1 MSMKPQRKVS
11 KRKLQ
16 SSYLTTIVSITLVLF
31 MLGLL
36 GLILLNSKKISDHV
50 KENIGFSIIINSD
63 VKEARIMEL
72 KKSLDASEFV
82 KYTEYITSEEA
93 AEELQQDL
101 GEDFVGFL
109 GYNPLLPSIDLR
121 LNAQYANIDSLKV
134 IERKLL
140 ENSDIKEVYY
150 QESLVEMIND
160 NVKRISLFIL
170 VFSFLL
176 LIIAVALI
184 NNTIRLSVYSK
195 RFLIRTM
202 QLVGATKS
210 FIRTPLILTG
220 IIHGLIAALIASAAL
235 IGVIYV
241 LLQQIPELVTLND
254 FNLFAI
260 LFTFILLAGVLITW
274 ISNRSAVNKYLKA
287 KADELYQ

>member
-1 MSMKPQRKVS
+1 
-11 KRKLQ
+11 
-16 SSYLTTIVSITLVLF
+16 

-36 GLILLNSKKISDHV
+36 GLLLLNSKKIGDHV
-50 KENIGFSIIINSD
+50 KENIGFSIIMNEG

-72 KKSLDASEFV
+72 KKTLDASDFV

-93 AEELQQDL
+93 AEELQNDL
-101 GEDFVGFL
+101 GEDFIGFL

-121 LNAQYANIDSLKV
+121 LNAQYANVDSLKV
-134 IERKLL
+134 IETHLL
-140 ENSDIKEVYY
+140 ENPDIKEVYY
-150 QESLVEMIND
+150 QESLVEMINE
-160 NVKRISLFIL
+160 NVRRISIFIL
-170 VFSFLL
+170 IFSVLL

-210 FIRTPLILTG
+210 FIRTPFILTG
-220 IIHGLIAALIASAAL
+220 ILHGLISALIASAAL
-235 IGVIYV
+235 IGIIYF
-241 LLQQIPELVTLND
+241 LLQQIPELVSIND
-254 FNLFAI
+254 FSLFAI
-260 LFTFILLAGVLITW
+260 LFAFIVLAGILITW

>member
-1 MSMKPQRKVS
+1 MKPQKRVS

-31 MLGLL
+31 MLGLM
-36 GLILLNSKKISDHV
+36 GLIILNSKKLSDHV
-50 KENIGFSIIINSD
+50 RENIGFSIIMNTG

-72 KKSLDASEFV
+72 KKNLDASEFV
-82 KYTEYITSEEA
+82 KYTEYITPEEA

-101 GEDFVGFL
+101 GEDFIGFL

-121 LNAQYANIDSLKV
+121 LNAEYANIDSLKV
-134 IERKLL
+134 IETQLL

-160 NVKRISLFIL
+160 NVRKITFFIL
-170 VFSFLL
+170 IFSSLL
-176 LIIAVALI
+176 LIIAIALI
-184 NNTIRLSVYSK
+184 NNTIRLSVYSR

-202 QLVGATKS
+202 QLVGATRS
-210 FIRTPLILTG
+210 FIRTPFILTG
-220 IIHGLIAALIASAAL
+220 IMHGLIAAFFASIAL
-235 IGVIYV
+235 VTIIYF
-241 LLQQIPELVTLND
+241 LLQEVPELITLKD

-260 LFTFILLAGVLITW
+260 LFAFIILAGVFITW
-274 ISNRSAVNKYLKA
+274 ISNFSAVNKYLKA
-287 KADELYQ
+287 RPEDLYQ

>member
-1 MSMKPQRKVS
+1 MKPQKKVS

-36 GLILLNSKKISDHV
+36 GLILLNSKKLGDHV
-50 KENIGFSIIINSD
+50 RENIGFSIIMNPG

-72 KKSLDASEFV
+72 KKTLDASDFV
-82 KYTEYITSEEA
+82 KYTEYITPEEA
-93 AEELQQDL
+93 AEELQNEL
-101 GEDFVGFL
+101 GEDFIGFL
-109 GYNPLLPSIDLR
+109 GFNPLLPSIDLR

-134 IERKLL
+134 IESHLL
-140 ENSDIKEVYY
+140 ENTDIKEVYY
-150 QESLVEMIND
+150 QESLVEMINK
-160 NVKRISLFIL
+160 NVRRISFFIL

-195 RFLIRTM
+195 RFLIRSM

-210 FIRTPLILTG
+210 FIRTPFLLTG
-220 IIHGLIAALIASAAL
+220 ILHGLLAALLASSAL
-235 IGVIYV
+235 VGILYF
-241 LLQQIPELVTLND
+241 LLQQIPELVTIND
-254 FNLFAI
+254 FKSLAVLFAFVV
-260 LFTFILLAGVLITW
+260 LTGVLITW
-274 ISNRSAVNKYLKA
+274 LSNLSAVNKYLKA
-287 KADELYQ
+287 KPDELYQ

>member
-1 MSMKPQRKVS
+1 MKPQRKVS

-50 KENIGFSIIINSD
+50 KENIGFTIIINNG

-82 KYTEYITSEEA
+82 KYTEYITSDEA
-93 AEELQQDL
+93 AEELQKEL
-101 GEDFVGFL
+101 GEDFIGFL

-134 IERKLL
+134 IESKLL

-160 NVKRISLFIL
+160 NVRRISIFIL
-170 VFSFLL
+170 IFSLLL

-210 FIRTPLILTG
+210 FIRTPFILTG
-220 IIHGLIAALIASAAL
+220 ILHGLIAALIASTAL
-235 IGVIYV
+235 IGIIYF

-260 LFTFILLAGVLITW
+260 LFAFILLAGVLITW

-287 KADELYQ
+287 KTDELYQ

>member
-1 MSMKPQRKVS
+1 MKPQRKVS

-50 KENIGFSIIINSD
+50 KENIGFTIIINNG

-82 KYTEYITSEEA
+82 KYTEYITSDEA
-93 AEELQQDL
+93 AEELQKEL
-101 GEDFVGFL
+101 GEDFIGFL

-134 IERKLL
+134 IESKLL

-160 NVKRISLFIL
+160 NVRRISIFIL
-170 VFSFLL
+170 IFSLLL

-210 FIRTPLILTG
+210 FIRTPFILTG
-220 IIHGLIAALIASAAL
+220 ILHGLIAALIASTAL
-235 IGVIYV
+235 IGIIYF

-260 LFTFILLAGVLITW
+260 LFAFILLAGVLITW